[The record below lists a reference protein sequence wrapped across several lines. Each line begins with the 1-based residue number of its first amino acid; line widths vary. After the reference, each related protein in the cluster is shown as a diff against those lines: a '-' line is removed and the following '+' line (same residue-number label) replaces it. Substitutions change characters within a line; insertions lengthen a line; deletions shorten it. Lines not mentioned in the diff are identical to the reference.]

1 MTTLTV
7 AFTLAWTAVAAYL
20 GWLGLQNH
28 RLALRLRALETA
40 SKHESTHQVHK
51 RAA

>member
-1 MTTLTV
+1 MTTLAA
-7 AFTLAWTAVAAYL
+7 AFALAWTAVTAYL

-28 RLALRLRALETA
+28 RLAGRLHALESTA
-40 SKHESTHQVHK
+40 RHESAGQLRS